1 MNAETAIFTVICRHM
16 PQPGQERRN
25 AAVPDCRADTHLL
38 FGTVTVRI

>member
-25 AAVPDCRADTHLL
+25 AAVPDCRADTRLL